1 MINSLAV
8 RYFFDRYIVNS
19 AGLTIHLDGHYL
31 KKIPIPKIPQSAQQ
45 PFIALV
51 DKIIQAKKDGTDTQ
65 TLETKIDKLVYK
77 LYNLTVDE
85 IKIIEISQ

>member
-45 PFIALV
+45 PFIKLV
-51 DKIIQAKKDGTDTQ
+51 DEIIQAKQNNQPTD
-65 TLETKIDKLVYK
+65 LEEKIDKMVYQ
-77 LYNLTVDE
+77 LYNLSQEE
-85 IKIIEISQ
+85 IKIIETS